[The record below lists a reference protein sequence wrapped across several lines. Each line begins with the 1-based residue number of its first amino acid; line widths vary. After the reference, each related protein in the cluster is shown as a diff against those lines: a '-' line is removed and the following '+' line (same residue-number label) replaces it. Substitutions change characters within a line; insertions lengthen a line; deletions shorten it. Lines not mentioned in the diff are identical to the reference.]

1 MIDDM
6 EVIVF
11 KVITAS
17 GIAKGLAYKA
27 LDKVENRDF
36 KGAYKLLGEANEYI
50 DEAHE
55 TQKGIIEDEVTGNAT
70 AISTLLLKTTPSS
83 KSNKAYSSVATL
95 FSILSLRTY
104 SLTPSLS
111 SSNDT
116 VNGSLKCLAP
126 YCKAL

>member
-55 TQKGIIEDEVTGNAT
+55 IQKGIIEDEVTGNAIE
-70 AISTLLLKTTPSS
+70 ISTLLIHAQDHFMTSLLAIDLITEMIELY
-83 KSNKAYSSVATL
+83 SN
-95 FSILSLRTY
+95 RE
-104 SLTPSLS
+104 
-111 SSNDT
+111 
-116 VNGSLKCLAP
+116 GERQ
-126 YCKAL
+126 

>member
-55 TQKGIIEDEVTGNAT
+55 IQKGIIEDEVTGNAIE
-70 AISTLLLKTTPSS
+70 ISTLLIHAQDHLMNTMNYQMLADEIIDIHERLQRLE
-83 KSNKAYSSVATL
+83 NK
-95 FSILSLRTY
+95 
-104 SLTPSLS
+104 
-111 SSNDT
+111 
-116 VNGSLKCLAP
+116 
-126 YCKAL
+126 

>member
-27 LDKVENRDF
+27 LDK
-36 KGAYKLLGEANEYI
+36 ANEYI

-55 TQKGIIEDEVTGNAT
+55 IQKGIIEDEVTGNAIE
-70 AISTLLLKTTPSS
+70 ISTLLIHAQDHFMIAMEVITMVERMIKLYKIIF
-83 KSNKAYSSVATL
+83 KEIDEKNNKL
-95 FSILSLRTY
+95 LSM
-104 SLTPSLS
+104 
-111 SSNDT
+111 
-116 VNGSLKCLAP
+116 
-126 YCKAL
+126 

>member
-36 KGAYKLLGEANEYI
+36 KGAYKLLG
-50 DEAHE
+50 
-55 TQKGIIEDEVTGNAT
+55 
-70 AISTLLLKTTPSS
+70 
-83 KSNKAYSSVATL
+83 
-95 FSILSLRTY
+95 
-104 SLTPSLS
+104 
-111 SSNDT
+111 
-116 VNGSLKCLAP
+116 
-126 YCKAL
+126 

>member
-36 KGAYKLLGEANEYI
+36 KGAYKLLGKLMN
-50 DEAHE
+50 
-55 TQKGIIEDEVTGNAT
+55 
-70 AISTLLLKTTPSS
+70 
-83 KSNKAYSSVATL
+83 
-95 FSILSLRTY
+95 ILMKLMKFRK
-104 SLTPSLS
+104 
-111 SSNDT
+111 
-116 VNGSLKCLAP
+116 V
-126 YCKAL
+126 